1 MNCVGFFAIWS
12 DTAFFM
18 RGAPAHPGSTCTH
31 AMGEQLSTLK
41 STPTD
46 GASLCWSFGVGRID
60 NDLDGAPT
68 RIRVRAFSFPESECF
83 ELRIIKGEIADEVV
97 SHDHG
102 ASLCEDQVLL
112 RISRCAQ

>member
-83 ELRIIKGEIADEVV
+83 ELRIRLQTELIVDRMRDVSCRASGLIQRREI
-97 SHDHG
+97 
-102 ASLCEDQVLL
+102 
-112 RISRCAQ
+112 